1 MNIYGKNEIKNIA
14 ILGSSGS
21 GKTTLAEA
29 MLFEGGA
36 ISKRGSVQDGNTVSD
51 HFPVEKEYGYSVF
64 STLFSVPWK
73 EWKINFI
80 DCPGSDDFVGNAI
93 SAMQVTDTALMV
105 VNAQYGVEVGLV
117 NQFPYTERFKKPVI
131 FLINQIDNEHAD
143 YDRTVDELKSSFGSK
158 VVLVQYP
165 VKTGV
170 DFNEVVDVLTM
181 KMYRWGPQGGK
192 PDVLEIPDSERAKAD
207 ELHKALV
214 ESAAEHDEHLMEL
227 FFEKESLT
235 EDEMRQGIRKGL
247 ISRDMFPIFCASAAK
262 DMCVRRTL
270 EFIGNIVPCTDKLE
284 APKATDGTVLPPDEN
299 APTVLYFFKNN
310 IEPHVGDILYFKV
323 ISGTVR
329 EGDDLTNTT
338 HNHDKERISQLL
350 APYGPSRERVPEMKA
365 GDIGCTVKLK
375 TVSVGDTLCGKG
387 IDVQLPQIEYPA
399 PKFRRAIVAENQ
411 GDTEKMNAALYRMH
425 SEDPTWV
432 IEQSKELKQTLVY
445 GQGEFH
451 LRTLKWRIENNE
463 KIPVKYLEPKIP
475 YRETITKVARAD
487 YRHKKQSGGAGQ
499 FGEVHLIVEPYTEDA
514 PLPASYKIGGQE
526 YKVSAKDTQ
535 VVDLDWGGKLVV
547 VNSIV
552 GGAIDARF
560 IPAIQKGIMER
571 MEQGPLTGSYAR
583 DVRVVIYDGKMH
595 PVDSNELSFM
605 LAGRHAFAD
614 AFRNAG
620 PKVLEPIYEMKVQ
633 IPAEFLGDVMS
644 DLQNRRGLILGMES
658 KGGYEE
664 LNARVPLSEIS
675 TYSTTLSSITGGRGS
690 FSLKFADYELVP
702 QEIQEKIT
710 IKPTDE

>member
-1 MNIYGKNEIKNIA
+1 MNIYGKNEIKNVA
-14 ILGSSGS
+14 ILGSSGA

-36 ISKRGSVQDGNTVSD
+36 IAKRGSIKDGNTVSD
-51 HFPVEKEYGYSVF
+51 RFPVEKEYGYSVF

-73 EWKINFI
+73 EWKINFL
-80 DCPGSDDFVGNAI
+80 DCPGSDDFAGNAI
-93 SAMQVTDTALMV
+93 GALHIADTALMV
-105 VNAQYGVEVGLV
+105 VNAQYGAEVGLI
-117 NQFPYTERFKKPVI
+117 NQFAYTEEFHKPVI
-131 FLINQIDNEHAD
+131 FLINQVDSEHAD
-143 YDRTVDELKSSFGSK
+143 YDRTVEELKNNFGSK

-165 VKTGV
+165 VTTGEGF
-170 DFNEVVDVLTM
+170 DAIVDVLTM
-181 KMYRWGPQGGK
+181 KMYKWGPQGGK
-192 PDVLEIPDSERAKAD
+192 PEVLEIPDSEKAKAE
-207 ELHKALV
+207 ELHKTLV

-227 FFEKESLT
+227 FFERESLT
-235 EDEMRQGIRKGL
+235 EDEMRQGIRCGL
-247 ISRDMFPIFCASAAK
+247 ITRDMFPVFCASAEK

-284 APKATDGTVLPPDEN
+284 SPKATDGTVLQPDED

-310 IEPHVGDILYFKV
+310 IEPHVGDVLYFKV
-323 ISGTVR
+323 ISGTVK

-338 HNHDKERISQLL
+338 RNHDKERISQLL
-350 APYGPSRERVPEMKA
+350 APYGPNRERVPEMKA

-375 TVSVGDTLCGKG
+375 NVGVGDTLCGKG
-387 IDVQLPQIEYPA
+387 IDVVLPEVKYPDA
-399 PKFRRAIVAENQ
+399 KYRRAIVAENQ
-411 GDTEKMNAALYRMH
+411 ADTEKMNAALIRMH
-425 SEDPTWV
+425 SEDPTWI

-451 LRTLKWRIENNE
+451 LRTLKWRLENND
-463 KIPVKYLEPKIP
+463 KIPVRFEEPRIP

-499 FGEVHLIVEPYTEDA
+499 FGEVHLIVEPYTDGQ
-514 PLPASYKIGGQE
+514 PLPSSYKIGGQE
-526 YKVSAKDTQ
+526 YKISAKDTQ
-535 VVDLDWGGKLVV
+535 VTDLDWGGKLVV

-583 DVRVVIYDGKMH
+583 DVRVIIYDGKMH

-605 LAGRHAFAD
+605 LAGRHAFSE
-614 AFRNAG
+614 AFRSAG
-620 PKVLEPIYEMKVQ
+620 PKVLEPIYEIKVQ
-633 IPAEFLGDVMS
+633 IPAEYLGDVMS
-644 DLQNRRGLILGMES
+644 DIQNRRGIILGMES
-658 KGGYEE
+658 KGRYEE

-675 TYSTTLSSITGGRGS
+675 NYSTTLSSITGGRGS
-690 FSLKFADYELVP
+690 FSLSFSDYELVP

>member
-1 MNIYGKNEIKNIA
+1 MNIYGKNEIKNVA
-14 ILGSSGS
+14 ILGSSGA

-36 ISKRGSVQDGNTVSD
+36 IAKRGTVEDGNTVSD

-64 STLFSVPWK
+64 STLFSVPWNN
-73 EWKINFI
+73 WKINFI

-93 SAMQVTDTALMV
+93 SAMEVTDTALMV
-105 VNAQYGVEVGLV
+105 VNAQYGVEVGLM
-117 NQFPYTERFKKPVI
+117 NQFPFTEKYKKPVI
-131 FLINQIDNEHAD
+131 FLINQVDNEHAD
-143 YDRTVDELKSSFGSK
+143 FDRTVEEIRSNFGSK
-158 VVLVQYP
+158 AVVIQYP
-165 VKTGV
+165 VKTGP
-170 DFNEVVDVLTM
+170 DFNQVVDVLTM
-181 KMYRWGPQGGK
+181 KMYQWGPQGGK
-192 PDVLEIPDSERAKAD
+192 PEVLDIPASEKAKAE
-207 ELHKALV
+207 ELNKVLIEA
-214 ESAAEHDEHLMEL
+214 AAEHDESLMEL

-235 EDEMRQGIRKGL
+235 EEEMRQGIRAGL
-247 ISRDMFPIFCASAAK
+247 IHRDMFPIFCASAKK
-262 DMCVRRTL
+262 DMGVRRTL

-284 APKATDGTVLPPDEN
+284 APKATDGTELLPDEA
-299 APTVLYFFKNN
+299 APAVLYFFKNN
-310 IEPHVGDILYFKV
+310 IEPHVGDVLYFKV
-323 ISGTVR
+323 ISGTVK
-329 EGDDLTNTT
+329 EGDDLTNVT
-338 HNHDKERISQLL
+338 HNHDKERIAQLL
-350 APYGPSRERVPEMKA
+350 APYGPTRERVPEMRA

-387 IDVQLPQIEYPA
+387 IDVELPQPEFPA
-399 PKFRRAIVAENQ
+399 SKYRRAIVAENQ

-425 SEDPTWV
+425 SEDPTWI
-432 IEQSKELKQTLVY
+432 IEQSKELKQTIVY

-451 LRTLKWRIENNE
+451 LRTLKWRIENND
-463 KIPVKYLEPKIP
+463 KIPVKFIEPKIP

-499 FGEVHLIVEPYTEDA
+499 FGEVHLIVEPYVEGQ
-514 PLPASYKIGGQE
+514 PLPASYKVGGQE
-526 YKVSAKDTQ
+526 FKVSAKDVQETP
-535 VVDLDWGGKLVV
+535 LEWGGKLVV

-583 DVRVVIYDGKMH
+583 DVRVIIYDGKMH

-605 LAGRHAFAD
+605 LAGRQAFSE

-658 KGGYEE
+658 HGRYEE

-690 FSLKFADYELVP
+690 FTLKFSEYELVP

-710 IKPTDE
+710 VKPTDE